1 MAEVLA
7 KIRQH
12 EDGHKAIGVEG
23 ANVLARRL
31 KSLPAYATCQELN
44 RVIQNEGERIVGEY
58 NLANR
63 AFDRSDALKGSP
75 FRDER

>member
-1 MAEVLA
+1 MSVA

-23 ANVLARRL
+23 PTCSRRL
-31 KSLPAYATCQELN
+31 RSLPAYPTCPGAQ
-44 RVIQNEGERIVGEY
+44 RMISSEGARIVGEY

-63 AFDRSDALKGSP
+63 AFDRTEALKDSP
-75 FRDER
+75 FKGSA